1 MTTTRIWYQPEG
13 TTSATFD
20 VPGAGDDPSK
30 SVNLNGFVRQENNR
44 YRFQYTA
51 NAAAQANVSMTN
63 WPVSGN
69 TSLSSY
75 TFPGGGTI
83 PASQNQVIINGR
95 WELAWNNIGNNSGT
109 VRQLWTFQSVNH
121 IGGNTQETVDSITSP
136 MVSPRTAYSP
146 YAEYVITGAG
156 VTGGSANTIQNVNFF
171 ANTSLGAIK
180 FSGTGN
186 PSGTWDVSTAFV
198 YTVARRFEVN
208 LHSASSSIGPVNS
221 SVGRTYSTSTSTSYF
236 EPGTETLVDYFDSG
250 FVATGYV
257 AGEDI
262 GGYTVDDY
270 VGDETTTV
278 SIFGTEA
285 TLVKLASAA
294 AESRLTFAATTAQIT
309 RSGQGVLAA
318 RTTVDSVPSLV
329 LGTTIATTAD
339 TNLDAQAGFSHAAA
353 AAIAAETT
361 LSEAVEVVKGLNAVL
376 TETAD
381 AQATAENI
389 IGISDGSGYIDT
401 GYADADY
408 FSAGQG
414 LTIRQDSA
422 VMVDANIIRSD
433 GSITFEAAFDAVIRP
448 GFRID
453 AGVVAA
459 GESEFEIS
467 PYTTAGTG
475 ILFAAAAD
483 LAAQAATIQ
492 AQSGLLL
499 DNVVATA
506 QLNSALQAISTT
518 AILGTSTIA
527 LFDLELAS
535 DSESRPSIKVAI
547 ELADAGRLTATAVV
561 DTSSRAELRIEPFVL
576 GPATGGYL
584 LSADVAILQEIVS
597 NFIDTQARIYYIDMY
612 YTSVVAA
619 ETRRY
624 RTGSEA
630 RLFQPDPETRVNTNL
645 EETRILVVDPETRK
659 ADPALLPTTLR
670 DSKLFRIP
678 V

>member
-13 TTSATFD
+13 TTSGTFD
-20 VPGAGDDPSK
+20 VPGAGDDPAK

-51 NAAAQANVSMTN
+51 NAAAHANVSMTN
-63 WPVSGN
+63 WLE
-69 TSLSSY
+69 LSSY

-83 PASQNQVIINGR
+83 PASQNQVVINGR
-95 WELAWNNIGNNSGT
+95 WELAWNNLTNNSGT
-109 VRQLWTFQSVNH
+109 VRQLWTFRSVNH
-121 IGGNTQETVDSITSP
+121 IGGNTQETVDSINAP

-146 YAEYVITGAG
+146 YGENFITGSA
-156 VTGGSANTIQNVNFF
+156 VTIGSGNTTQKFF
-171 ANTSLGAIK
+171 ANISFDATK

-186 PSGTWDVSTAFV
+186 PSGTWDVGTAFV
-198 YTVARRFEVN
+198 YTATRRFEVN
-208 LHSASSSIGPVNS
+208 LHSATSSFRPVDS
-221 SVGRTYSTSTSTSYF
+221 SVGRTHIISTSTSYF
-236 EPGTETLVDYFDSG
+236 NPGTQTIVDYFDSD

-257 AGEDI
+257 AAEDI

-270 VGDETTTV
+270 VGDETTTITV
-278 SIFGTEA
+278 FGTEGII
-285 TLVKLASAA
+285 VKLASASA
-294 AESRLTFAATTAQIT
+294 QAVSTFTSQAQVIYA
-309 RSGQGVLAA
+309 GQGVLTDDAELAA
-318 RTTVDSVPSLV
+318 VPQLL

-339 TNLDAQAGFSHAAA
+339 TNLDAQAGFRHAAA
-353 AAIAAETT
+353 AAITAETT
-361 LSEAVEVVKGLNAVL
+361 LLEAVEVVKGLNAVL
-376 TETAD
+376 TESVD

-422 VMVDANIIRSD
+422 IVADANIVRGD
-433 GSITFEAAFDAVIRP
+433 GTIVFEAAFDAVIRP

-475 ILFAAAAD
+475 ILFRAAAD

-506 QLNSALQAISTT
+506 QLDSALQAVSTT
-518 AILGTSTIA
+518 AILGTGTIA

-547 ELADAGRLTATAVV
+547 TIGDAGRLSAFAFV
-561 DTSSRAELRIEPFVL
+561 DTSSRAELNLGSLEL
-576 GPATGGYL
+576 GPALGGYL
-584 LSADVAILQEIVS
+584 LSADVSILQEITS
-597 NFIDTQARIYYIDMY
+597 NWSDTQARIFYIDMY
-612 YTSVVAA
+612 YTSVVAR
-619 ETRRY
+619 ESRRY
-624 RTGSEA
+624 RTGAEA
-630 RLFQPDPETRVNTNL
+630 RLFQPDSETRVNTNL
-645 EETRILVVDPETRK
+645 EETRIFVVDPETRQ
-659 ADPALLPTTLR
+659 ADPAILPTTLR

>member
-30 SVNLNGFVRQENNR
+30 SVNLNGFTRQENNR

-51 NAAAQANVSMTN
+51 NAAGQANVSMTN

-95 WELAWNNIGNNSGT
+95 WELAWNNITNNSGT
-109 VRQLWTFQSVNH
+109 VRQSWTFQSRNN
-121 IGGNTQETVDSITSP
+121 IGGNIDQTVDSITSP
-136 MVSPRTAYSP
+136 QVSPLTAYSP

-156 VTGGSANTIQNVNFF
+156 VTGGSANTIQNVRFF
-171 ANTSLGAIK
+171 ANTSFGATKIT
-180 FSGTGN
+180 GTGN

-208 LHSASSSIGPVNS
+208 LHSATSSIGPVDS

-236 EPGTETLVDYFDSG
+236 EPGTETLVDYFDSD

-257 AGEDI
+257 ASEDI

-270 VGDETTTV
+270 VGDETTTITV
-278 SIFGTEA
+278 FGTEA

-294 AESRLTFAATTAQIT
+294 AESQLTFAATTAQIT
-309 RSGQGVLAA
+309 RSGQGVLTDDAELAA
-318 RTTVDSVPSLV
+318 VPQLL
-329 LGTTIATTAD
+329 LGTTISTTAD
-339 TNLDAQAGFSHAAA
+339 TNLDAQAGFRQTAT

-422 VMVDANIIRSD
+422 VVADANIIRSD
-433 GSITFEAAFDAVIRP
+433 GSITFEAAFDAVIQP

-475 ILFAAAAD
+475 ILFRAAAD

-506 QLNSALQAISTT
+506 QLDSALQAISTT
-518 AILGTSTIA
+518 AILGTGTIA

-547 ELADAGRLTATAVV
+547 ELADAGQLTATAFV
-561 DTSSRAELRIEPFVL
+561 DSSSRAELNLGSLEL
-576 GPATGGYL
+576 GPAVGGYRVGAEL
-584 LSADVAILQEIVS
+584 EITQEITS
-597 NFIDTQARIYYIDMY
+597 TWSDTQARIYYIDMY
-612 YTSVVAA
+612 YTSVVAR
-619 ETRRY
+619 ESRRY
-624 RTGSEA
+624 RTGPEA
-630 RLFQPDPETRVNTNL
+630 RLFQPDSETRVNTNL
-645 EETRILVVDPETRK
+645 DETRIFVVDPETRQ
-659 ADPALLPTTLR
+659 ADPAILPTTLR
-670 DSKLFRIP
+670 NSKLFRIP